1 MTGYQSKKLMAQSRE
16 DDLVKRLRNDWTPI
30 YGGCV
35 GTMFDAANRIEQLEA
50 ALYELVNAT
59 IADEEGEC
67 HERFYLAW
75 KNVRD
80 IFEGKV
86 NDNRNQ
92 RL

>member
-16 DDLVKRLRNDWTPI
+16 DDLLRNAIENLISEGWDEEA
-30 YGGCV
+30 V
-35 GTMFDAANRIEQLEA
+35 AVKEAADRIEQLEA
-50 ALYELVNAT
+50 VLSELVNAT

-86 NDNRNQ
+86 NDNRD
-92 RL
+92 